1 MLRGVIVWAP
11 LASGF
16 LTDGCSVER
25 LQEDDFRRGTA
36 SLSSS
41 SSPFALHCTEY
52 PAAGGRGRWSPS
64 CSRTPP

>member
-41 SSPFALHCTEY
+41 
-52 PAAGGRGRWSPS
+52 
-64 CSRTPP
+64 